1 MNASG
6 YIRENHSSMYC
17 EREKRNF
24 RRQMTHSNI
33 HNVYELYYL
42 FDGRVQYN
50 IDGETYDL
58 KAGSFV
64 FISKETPHKTTAFTS
79 HHERFLIMFNDDN
92 LPVEALS
99 EFKKIII
106 GRHLVLPTDKKYKF
120 ELILADIEKEK
131 KINDKYSEK
140 MIERY
145 LYRLIVFIIRNHR
158 SFYDESD
165 KKIPPYIDEIS
176 EYISKNYAQDIT
188 LASIAKTVHMNES
201 YMSRRFGELTGA
213 NISEHINSVR
223 IREAIK
229 LLTETDCSVTEVA
242 TKCGFNNEN
251 YFAAVFKKMLG
262 TTPLKY
268 KNENKDVDFYEI

>member
-1 MNASG
+1 MQG
-6 YIRENHSSMYC
+6 YDYITETYTALFC
-17 EREKRNF
+17 KREKRNYKI
-24 RRQMTHSNI
+24 QMPYMHM
-33 HNVYELYYL
+33 HNANELYYL

-58 KAGSFV
+58 KAGSLV
-64 FISKETPHKTTAFTS
+64 FIPKETPHKTTAFTS
-79 HHERFLIMFNDDN
+79 NHERFLIMFGD
-92 LPVEALS
+92 EHLS
-99 EFKKIII
+99 PDILHIFKDMFIR
-106 GRHLVLPTDKKYKF
+106 RHYVLNADKKLKF
-120 ELILADIEKEK
+120 ELILSDMEKEK
-131 KINDKYSEK
+131 DISDAYSVK
-140 MIERY
+140 MLEQHF
-145 LYRLIVFIIRNHR
+145 YRLIVFIIRNR
-158 SFYDESD
+158 KNIYDESD
-165 KKIPPYIDEIS
+165 KKIPTYIDEIS
-176 EYISKNYAQDIT
+176 EYIRLNYAQDIT

>member
-24 RRQMTHSNI
+24 RRQMTHSHI

-79 HHERFLIMFNDDN
+79 HHERFLIMFNDEN

-176 EYISKNYAQDIT
+176 EYISKNYAKDIT

-201 YMSRRFGELTGA
+201 YMSRRFRELTGT

-229 LLTETDCSVTEVA
+229 LLLETDYSITDVA
-242 TKCGFNNEN
+242 TKCGFNNVN